1 MENTPSKKHTQRSEQ
16 QRRALTNRLSRI
28 EGQIRGIKAMV
39 ESDAYCIDILDQASA
54 ARAALTAFCRELT
67 AAHIKGCVAR
77 GVREGD
83 ARVLEELAETLNKLI
98 K

>member
-1 MENTPSKKHTQRSEQ
+1 MD
-16 QRRALTNRLSRI
+16 RI
-28 EGQIRGIKAMV
+28 GTTLV
-39 ESDAYCIDILDQASA
+39 
-54 ARAALTAFCRELT
+54 FCRELT

-83 ARVLEELAETLNKLI
+83 AQVLEELAETLNKLI